1 MKKRVYLQKTEQFH
15 SWKILPEIF
24 YVSASENQKNIFKFK
39 LLQKNIILF
48 KIKKNTFFQKSDLR
62 MNQNDL
68 TLSRVSELFDELEEE
83 SRVFI
88 SSVERIQ

>member
-1 MKKRVYLQKTEQFH
+1 M
-15 SWKILPEIF
+15 
-24 YVSASENQKNIFKFK
+24 YVFKFK
-39 LLQKNIILF
+39 LLQKYYSIQNKII
-48 KIKKNTFFQKSDLR
+48 FFSKFDLR
-62 MNQNDL
+62 MNDL

>member
-1 MKKRVYLQKTEQFH
+1 MFLLQKIKRT
-15 SWKILPEIF
+15 S
-24 YVSASENQKNIFKFK
+24 SSSSCFK
-39 LLQKNIILF
+39 KNIILF
-48 KIKKNTFFQKSDLR
+48 KIKKNPSFQKSDLR

>member
-1 MKKRVYLQKTEQFH
+1 
-15 SWKILPEIF
+15 
-24 YVSASENQKNIFKFK
+24 
-39 LLQKNIILF
+39 
-48 KIKKNTFFQKSDLR
+48 